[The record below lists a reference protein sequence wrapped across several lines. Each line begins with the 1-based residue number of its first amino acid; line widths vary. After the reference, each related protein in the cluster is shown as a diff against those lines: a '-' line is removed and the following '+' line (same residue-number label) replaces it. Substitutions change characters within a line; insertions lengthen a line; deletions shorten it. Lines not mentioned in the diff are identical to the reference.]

1 MKIKDSSRMQKSDS
15 QHFLTDAKLC
25 KKQDFNQNVSL
36 VNTEISLKRNSDD
49 LTKSASAERGPTLLT
64 R

>member
-15 QHFLTDAKLC
+15 EHFLTDAKVC
-25 KKQDFNQNVSL
+25 KKQDYNQNVSL
-36 VNTEISLKRNSDD
+36 VNTEISWKRNSDD
-49 LTKSASAERGPTLLT
+49 LIKSASSERGPTLLM